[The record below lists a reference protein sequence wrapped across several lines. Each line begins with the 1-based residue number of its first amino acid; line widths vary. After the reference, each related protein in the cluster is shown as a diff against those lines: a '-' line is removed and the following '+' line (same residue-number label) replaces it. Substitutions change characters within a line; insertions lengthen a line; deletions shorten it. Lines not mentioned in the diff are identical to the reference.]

1 MGLEINGVNPAYGKK
16 GQIFEDGV
24 QEPENKS
31 VTVPIGKPTQQKGID
46 DAANKT
52 NFGIPGLTV
61 DYSARYQQ
69 IADEAKATL
78 DSVTNAPKDGAN
90 TADNENKKFTVNLN
104 YEGDDVLLK
113 EQRRTKE
120 NFKDLQA
127 QYEKDINQYGAIV
140 DDEGTVKY
148 VLTKKERK
156 ELNKSLKDNG
166 VKKEKRNEILS
177 DIFLTEKEAKKAAK
191 QMAKNE
197 QRKEEFE
204 GTRTYADKAEYK
216 QAEKAR
222 KAERKELVKQYRDQG
237 LSRREAKEAAD
248 NVLVKNIY
256 ASKAT
261 RKNKEFRDENGN
273 FSNMKLKESAL
284 RRANIGNQGD
294 AVEDYRVSLKERRAN
309 AQLDGV
315 TTHKEGHY
323 TKDAGMSTEYNHTTQ
338 IRGGVIGGSAAA
350 GYLAGHILGDIII
363 TSESTSASTAGAVA
377 GDAAAGAASGAAA
390 DAAAEASV
398 YISGELIGGA
408 AGTVTGLAAAP
419 FLSDHGEKI
428 KHNYAINKPQQHEK
442 PPVVE
447 EQPPVVE
454 EQPQQPVVDQT
465 PQVQPQPEPCF
476 EDICDYETDADGK
489 TGWQSIV
496 AATYRIDGKPIDAK
510 MQKAV
515 AHGLKLKHGITDFK
529 LNTIPTKQ
537 VEVNGKKKTV
547 IAVRLHTNF
556 SDILTP
562 ENIRKHPELQQ
573 LQGVQ
578 FELDCNGKTQPGN
591 GRGKPTKFIRWTGS
605 YTDAL
610 PCVK

>member
-1 MGLEINGVNPAYGKK
+1 MGLEINGVNPTYGKQ
-16 GQIFEDGV
+16 GPIDFGDDGNT
-24 QEPENKS
+24 QNQQNKS
-31 VTVPIGKPTQQKGID
+31 VTVPIEQPTQKGID
-46 DAANKT
+46 DAANET
-52 NFGIPGLTV
+52 NFGIQGLSV
-61 DYSARYQQ
+61 DYSAKYKQM
-69 IADEAKATL
+69 ADQAKATI
-78 DSVTNAPKDGAN
+78 DRVTSNN
-90 TADNENKKFTVNLN
+90 TKAEEEPVHLN
-104 YEGDDVLLK
+104 YEEDDVLLK

-166 VKKEKRNEILS
+166 VKKKKRNEILS

-222 KAERKELVKQYRDQG
+222 KAERKELINEYRNKYG
-237 LSRREAKEAAD
+237 LSKSEAKEAAD

-377 GDAAAGAASGAAA
+377 GDAAAGAAAGAAA

-398 YISGELIGGA
+398 YIAGELIGGA

-428 KHNYAINKPQQHEK
+428 KHNYAINKPQPVVQEPEK

-447 EQPPVVE
+447 EPEKPPVVE
-454 EQPQQPVVDQT
+454 QP
-465 PQVQPQPEPCF
+465 CL

-515 AHGLKLKHGITDFK
+515 AHGLKQKHGITDFT